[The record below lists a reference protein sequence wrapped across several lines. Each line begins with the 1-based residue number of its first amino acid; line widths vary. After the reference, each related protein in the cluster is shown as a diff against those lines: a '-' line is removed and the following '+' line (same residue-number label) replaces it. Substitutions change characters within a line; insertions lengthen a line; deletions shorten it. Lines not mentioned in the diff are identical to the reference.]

1 MKTILGEQ
9 MSKTKKLVI
18 TGIAIIFALSAIL
31 IVRGQNGQGNNK
43 NEITV
48 GSIGSDAQIWQYIAK
63 LSETKKAGISIKVK
77 NFTDGVSL
85 NTATAQSKIDVNAFQ
100 SYAYLVAYNKSSAK
114 NKLGVLGT
122 TYLEPMGIYSSKYKK
137 ISEIPDG
144 ATIAIANNAANTAR
158 GLRLLEKAGLITLKS
173 SFGSLSG
180 TNEIASNPHHFKF
193 KEIDDTTG
201 PRVIKDNTIAAAL
214 IGNTVALEGKLNVLK
229 DSLFHE
235 KIDQSTKD
243 NINVLATAKK
253 NQSNQNYKKL
263 ISLYHSKK
271 VQKYIQSKF
280 DGTKLEVKKPV
291 GYLTK

>member
-1 MKTILGEQ
+1 
-9 MSKTKKLVI
+9 MSKTKKWISLIIV
-18 TGIAIIFALSAIL
+18 IIFAFIAIFL
-31 IVRGQNGQGNNK
+31 VRNQTSSGNDK
-43 NEITV
+43 NEITI
-48 GSIGSDAQIWQYIAK
+48 GSIGSDAQIWNYIAK
-63 LSETKKAGISIKVK
+63 LPETKQKGIKIKVK

-85 NTATAQSKIDVNAFQ
+85 NTSTAQGKIDVNAFQ
-100 SYAYLVAYNKSSAK
+100 SYAYLAAYNKSSTK
-114 NKLGVLGT
+114 NKLGVIGT
-122 TYLEPMGIYSSKYKK
+122 TYLEPMGIYSSQYKK

-180 TNEIASNPHHFKF
+180 INEIKSNPHDFKF

-229 DSLFHE
+229 DSLYHE

-243 NINVLATAKK
+243 NINILATAKK
-253 NQSNQNYKKL
+253 NQSNKNFKKL

-271 VQKYIQSKF
+271 FKSIFEISLMVQSLKYKNRLLI
-280 DGTKLEVKKPV
+280 
-291 GYLTK
+291 

>member
-1 MKTILGEQ
+1 
-9 MSKTKKLVI
+9 MSKTKKWISIIIV
-18 TGIAIIFALSAIL
+18 IIFAFIAIFL
-31 IVRGQNGQGNNK
+31 VRNQTSSGNDK
-43 NEITV
+43 NEITI
-48 GSIGSDAQIWQYIAK
+48 GSIGSDAQIWNYIAK
-63 LSETKKAGISIKVK
+63 LPETKQKGIKIKVK

-85 NTATAQSKIDVNAFQ
+85 KTSTAQGKIDVNAFQ
-100 SYAYLVAYNKSSAK
+100 SYAYLAAYNKSSTK
-114 NKLGVLGT
+114 NKLGVIGT
-122 TYLEPMGIYSSKYKK
+122 TYLEPMGIYSSQYKK

-180 TNEIASNPHHFKF
+180 INEIKSNPHDFKF

-229 DSLFHE
+229 DSLYHE

-243 NINVLATAKK
+243 NINILATAKK
-253 NQSNQNYKKL
+253 NQSNKNFKKL

-271 VQKYIQSKF
+271 VQKYIRDKF
-280 DGTKLEVKKPV
+280 DGTKLEVQKPV
-291 GYLTK
+291 TYLTK